1 MKILRRLWQ
10 LKYDIQIVPIIF
22 TAVVIICYII
32 WHQQTF
38 SYDIMQRAITLSFFD
53 GCIRTDGLLRSC
65 PFARTRSFSISADA
79 PLTRENVV
87 TSKTEKTISRCPFR
101 VEMKREEA
109 RVRAR
114 WGRMAKGKRVG
125 QLFFVSWKTANA
137 STLAIMSA
145 LARRWNQF
153 NARNSLPVIS
163 VATACPT
170 SLCIR
175 LVYF

>member
-1 MKILRRLWQ
+1 VNNQIVYEFCKNSQLGMSTLQTYTYINLLNIQRSFRKIEIISHLNLSWKYSDRRLWQ

-87 TSKTEKTISRCPFR
+87 KSKTEKTISRCPFG
-101 VEMKREEA
+101 VEMKREETSESEI
-109 RVRAR
+109 
-114 WGRMAKGKRVG
+114 GKDGKGKKG
-125 QLFFVSWKTANA
+125 
-137 STLAIMSA
+137 
-145 LARRWNQF
+145 
-153 NARNSLPVIS
+153 
-163 VATACPT
+163 
-170 SLCIR
+170 
-175 LVYF
+175 